1 MCDRNF
7 ENLLDEGFHFFNFS
21 FRVVFL
27 SPSNTHI
34 VTFNLVGEKEG
45 GFVWFLRI
53 FFFPGSYHSM
63 HWPYPFI
70 NLFLKFVNNM
80 S

>member
-7 ENLLDEGFHFFNFS
+7 ENLLDEGFHFLNFS
-21 FRVVFL
+21 FGVEFL

-53 FFFPGSYHSM
+53 FFSLEVTIVCIGHTP
-63 HWPYPFI
+63 
-70 NLFLKFVNNM
+70 L
-80 S
+80 